1 MKTLKFVPIF
11 LVAFLFCNLTAIAQD
26 DDEEEEMIEEV
37 EEQDEVS
44 TITGVYNGME
54 DEIFVFTFKDEDG
67 ENSSMSFEKISE
79 EARKM
84 FDLSS
89 EKFVGKTFKIDFITE
104 NIVDNDDDMLES
116 IRTIISLKQL

>member
-1 MKTLKFVPIF
+1 M
-11 LVAFLFCNLTAIAQD
+11 
-26 DDEEEEMIEEV
+26 
-37 EEQDEVS
+37 
-44 TITGVYNGME
+44 
-54 DEIFVFTFKDEDG
+54 FVFTFKDEDG

-89 EKFVGKTFKIDFITE
+89 EKFVGKTFNIDFITE